1 MFGFNALLVDIIFH
15 PERGKEKWLQGSD
28 EKR

>member
-1 MFGFNALLVDIIFH
+1 MFGFNSLLVDTILH
-15 PERGKEKWLQGSD
+15 PERGEVKWLQGSD